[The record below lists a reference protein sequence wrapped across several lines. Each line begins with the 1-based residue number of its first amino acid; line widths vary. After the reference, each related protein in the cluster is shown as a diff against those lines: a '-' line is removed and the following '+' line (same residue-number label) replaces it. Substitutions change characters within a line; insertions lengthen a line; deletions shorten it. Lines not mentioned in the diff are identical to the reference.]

1 MRPKITMKLTPLRSF
16 VPACAAIAVAIGSS
30 SCTQYQQQ
38 GAAVGALGGA
48 AVGALAGDNSSDVV
62 RGAAIGA
69 AAGTGAA
76 ALKEESDRRAGYYN
90 TGGDQPAPPEPRQRS
105 GYPLATPIEG
115 KPGQVISP
123 FKPHNVIDVR
133 GYRSG
138 QLARDPST
146 APIDKTTG
154 KADINQAKIFEIP

>member
-1 MRPKITMKLTPLRSF
+1 MKLSPLRSL
-16 VPACAAIAVAIGSS
+16 AIGCVALAVAIGSS

-48 AVGALAGDNSSDVV
+48 AIGALAGHDSGDVMA
-62 RGAAIGA
+62 GAALGA
-69 AAGTGAA
+69 AAGAGAA
-76 ALKEESDRRAGYYN
+76 ALKEENDRRAGYYN
-90 TGGDQPAPPEPRQRS
+90 TGGDQPAPPQSARPPKQRS
-105 GYPLATPIEG
+105 GYPLATPIQG
-115 KPGQVISP
+115 RSGQVISP

-146 APIDKTTG
+146 APIDPATG
-154 KADINQAKIFEIP
+154 KPDINQAKIFEIP

>member
-1 MRPKITMKLTPLRSF
+1 MKLTPLRSL
-16 VPACAAIAVAIGSS
+16 AIGCAALTVAIGSS

-48 AVGALAGDNSSDVV
+48 AVGALAGDGSGDVV

-90 TGGDQPAPPEPRQRS
+90 TGGDQPAPKPAKPKKTS
-105 GYPLATPIEG
+105 KYPLATPIEG
-115 KPGQVISP
+115 KAGQVISP

-133 GYRSG
+133 GYRTG

-146 APIDKTTG
+146 APIDPTTG